1 MQMLQ
6 DGIGC
11 CIARALLAPTY
22 WGLLNA
28 QQQTVD
34 AIHDVCVCVC
44 ARPRVRVRVRA
55 LTSRGLCAGE
65 AEHHTFEHDTLS
77 SHLYLFGTWCA
88 AGTRVCA

>member
-44 ARPRVRVRVRA
+44 ARPRVRVRVRVRA
-55 LTSRGLCAGE
+55 
-65 AEHHTFEHDTLS
+65 
-77 SHLYLFGTWCA
+77 
-88 AGTRVCA
+88 